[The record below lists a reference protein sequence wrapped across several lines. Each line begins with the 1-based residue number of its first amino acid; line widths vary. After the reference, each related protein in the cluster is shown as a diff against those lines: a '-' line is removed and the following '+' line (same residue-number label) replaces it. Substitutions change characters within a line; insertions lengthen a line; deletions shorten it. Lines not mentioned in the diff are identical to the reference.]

1 VPLSS
6 GRTRAIASGDPV
18 TEFHLQRLATRVGPV
33 ALVTIDNGADWRKP
47 NTFGAEALASLS
59 GVLDRLRTRDWRGL
73 VLTGKPLVFAA
84 GADIAQFPGITPE
97 RAREGGK
104 AGHALFGRLR
114 ALPFPTLAAVN
125 GAALGGGLEIAL
137 HCDIRTL
144 ASNVRH
150 LGFPEVFIGLFPA
163 WGGTQL
169 TPRLVGAEAAVTLI
183 VDNPLKQNRMIRA
196 ADALELGLVDHVLE
210 PVEFLD
216 ESIELLLR
224 RIEAGDGKRALD
236 ADLSD
241 VPEVVRKARARV
253 DDAVHGQ
260 APAPYRALEL
270 IEGAAGWSIEAGYA
284 AEEDALAEL
293 LPGPEAQASI
303 YAFDVVERRIKRTA
317 VLDEQPRRIERVGV
331 VGAGLMATQLA
342 TLFLRRLEVPVV
354 LTDVDPERAGKA
366 AESIRGDLA
375 GLVAKGRLPEGKAR
389 FLGSI
394 VTAGEGI
401 DAYQGCD
408 LVLEAVFEDLT
419 VKRDVFGALERVVSP
434 ECLLVTNTSSLSVA
448 AMAKGLE
455 HPERVVGLHFFNPV
469 AVLPL
474 VEVVRAPATDD
485 ATLATAWDVTRRLGK
500 RAVLVKDAPAFVV
513 NRMLTRQSTVL
524 MQAIE
529 SGNTFE
535 ETDEAALRLG
545 IPMPPSALLA
555 MVGPRVANHV
565 LRMLHGAFPDRFP
578 LSPTLQTLADGEL
591 PAIEAK
597 EGRASVDEIHGRILE
612 ALADE
617 ARHILDE
624 GVVPS
629 AAEIDAC
636 LILGAGYPFFRGGI
650 TRHLDQTGVS
660 ARVTGRPLGI
670 D

>member
-1 VPLSS
+1 M
-6 GRTRAIASGDPV
+6 ADEPV
-18 TEFHLQRLATRVGPV
+18 TQFRLQRLDTRVGPV

-59 GVLDRLRTRDWRGL
+59 EVLDRLRTGDWRGL

-84 GADIAQFPGITPE
+84 GADITQFPGITPDV
-97 RAREGGK
+97 ARQGAR
-104 AGHALFGRLR
+104 AGHELFGRLR
-114 ALPFPTLAAVN
+114 DLPFPTLAAVN

-137 HCDIRTL
+137 HCDVRTL

-150 LGFPEVFIGLFPA
+150 IGFPEVFLGLFPA

-169 TPRLVGAEAAVTLI
+169 VPRLLGAEAAVKLI
-183 VDNPLKQNRMIRA
+183 VDNPLEQNRMIGA
-196 ADALELGLVDHVLE
+196 SEALALGLVDHVLE

-216 ESIELLLR
+216 ESLELLLR
-224 RIEAGDGKRALD
+224 RVESGEGKRKPK

-241 VPEVVRKARARV
+241 VGEVVRKARSRV
-253 DDAVHGQ
+253 DDVVHGQ

-270 IEGAAGWSIEAGYA
+270 IEGAGRWSLEEGYA
-284 AEEDALAEL
+284 AEEEALSEL
-293 LPGPEAQASI
+293 LPGPEAQAAI
-303 YAFDVVERRIKRTA
+303 YAFDVVERRIKRPKRIPD
-317 VLDEQPRRIERVGV
+317 VEPRRLQRVGV

-354 LTDVDPERAGKA
+354 LTDVDQDRVEQAV
-366 AESIRGDLA
+366 ESVRGELGGLA
-375 GLVAKGRLPEGKAR
+375 AKGRLSEGKAR

-394 VTAGEGI
+394 VTAGDGI
-401 DAYQGCD
+401 DAYAGCD
-408 LVLEAVFEDLT
+408 LAIEAVFEELE
-419 VKRDVFGALERVVSP
+419 VKRGVFASLERVVSP
-434 ECLLVTNTSSLSVA
+434 ECLLVTNTSALSVT
-448 AMAKGLE
+448 AMAEGLE
-455 HPERVVGLHFFNPV
+455 HPQRVVGLHFFNPV

-474 VEVVRAPATDD
+474 VEVVRTSATDD
-485 ATLATAWDVTRRLGK
+485 VSLATAWDVTRKLGK
-500 RAVLVKDAPAFVV
+500 RGVLVEDAPAFVV
-513 NRMLTRQSTVL
+513 NRLLTRQSTVL
-524 MQAIE
+524 MQALE

-565 LRMLHGAFPDRFP
+565 LETLHASFPDRFP
-578 LSPTLQTLADGEL
+578 LSPTLAALADGEL
-591 PAIEAK
+591 PAIEARD
-597 EGRASVDEIHGRILE
+597 GRASVDEIHHRILD

-617 ARHILDE
+617 SRHILDE
-624 GVVPS
+624 GVVAS

-650 TRHLDQTGVS
+650 TKHLDQTGVS
-660 ARVTGRPLGI
+660 ERVTGRLLSAGGTMGSPRI

>member
-1 VPLSS
+1 M
-6 GRTRAIASGDPV
+6 ADDPV
-18 TEFHLQRLATRVGPV
+18 TQFHLQRLDTRVGPV
-33 ALVTIDNGADWRKP
+33 GLVTIDNGADWRKP
-47 NTFGAEALASLS
+47 STFGPEALASLS
-59 GVLDRLRTRDWRGL
+59 DVLDRLAEPEWRGL

-84 GADIAQFPGITPE
+84 GADITRFPGITPE
-97 RAREGGK
+97 LARQGGK
-104 AGHALFGRLR
+104 AGHELFGRLR
-114 ALPFPTLAAVN
+114 ELPFPTLAAVN

-137 HCDIRTL
+137 HCDVRTL
-144 ASNVRH
+144 ASSVRH
-150 LGFPEVFIGLFPA
+150 IAFPEVFLGLFPA

-169 TPRLVGAEAAVTLI
+169 TPRLLGAEAAVRLI
-183 VDNPLKQNRMIRA
+183 VDNPLRQNRMIRA
-196 ADALELGLVDHVLE
+196 AEARELGLVDHVLE

-216 ESIELLLR
+216 DSLELLLR
-224 RIEAGDGKRALD
+224 RVEAGEGKRALD

-241 VPEVVRKARARV
+241 VSDVVRKARSRV

-270 IEGAAGWSIEAGYA
+270 IEGAATWSLDEGYA

-303 YAFDVVERRIKRTA
+303 YAFDVVERRIRRPPTLPD
-317 VLDEQPRRIERVGV
+317 VEPRRIQRVGV

-354 LTDVDPERAGKA
+354 LTDVDRERTEKA
-366 AESIRGDLA
+366 VESIRGELA

-394 VTAGEGI
+394 VDAGEGTG
-401 DAYQGCD
+401 AYAGCD
-408 LVLEAVFEDLT
+408 LVLEAVFEELD
-419 VKRDVFGALERVVSP
+419 VKREVLAALEAVVPP
-434 ECLLVTNTSSLSVA
+434 ECLLVTNTSALSVA
-448 AMAKGLE
+448 AMAEGLA

-474 VEVVRAPATDD
+474 VEVVRGPQTDD
-485 ATLATAWDVTRRLGK
+485 ATLATAWDVARKLGK
-500 RAVLVKDAPAFVV
+500 RPVLVKDAPAFVV

-524 MQAIE
+524 MQALE
-529 SGNTFE
+529 SGNTFD

-565 LRMLHGAFPDRFP
+565 LATLNEAYPDRFP
-578 LSPTLQTLADGEL
+578 LSPTLQALADGEL
-591 PAIEAK
+591 PAIEARD
-597 EGRASVDEIHGRILE
+597 GRATVEEIHGHILE

-617 ARHILDE
+617 AGHILDE
-624 GVVPS
+624 GVVSS

-650 TRHLDQTGVS
+650 TKHLDQAGVS
-660 ARVTGRPLGI
+660 QRVLGRPLGER
-670 D
+670 